1 MKGIIIMLQKKL
13 LGGVGAAVLTA
24 GLAFGAAIP
33 AQAATPAH
41 VQAQS
46 VQASRAA
53 VQPAQI
59 TQTITDAAGNVLGTF
74 TGTFTPTGFTSQNGT
89 LNVNGL
95 LNGTVT
101 NAAGQVL
108 ATVTNQA
115 TSTSVVNA
123 AGQNSCD
130 ILNLVLGPLHLDVL
144 GLVVDLNQ
152 VHLDISAVPG
162 AGNLLGNLLCSVAGL
177 LDNGTGLNGLA
188 NILNHLLGL

>member
-1 MKGIIIMLQKKL
+1 M
-13 LGGVGAAVLTA
+13 
-24 GLAFGAAIP
+24 
-33 AQAATPAH
+33 
-41 VQAQS
+41 
-46 VQASRAA
+46 
-53 VQPAQI
+53 
-59 TQTITDAAGNVLGTF
+59 
-74 TGTFTPTGFTSQNGT
+74 
-89 LNVNGL
+89 LNVSGL

-177 LDNGTGLNGLA
+177 LDNGNGVNGLA

>member
-1 MKGIIIMLQKKL
+1 M
-13 LGGVGAAVLTA
+13 
-24 GLAFGAAIP
+24 
-33 AQAATPAH
+33 
-41 VQAQS
+41 
-46 VQASRAA
+46 
-53 VQPAQI
+53 
-59 TQTITDAAGNVLGTF
+59 
-74 TGTFTPTGFTSQNGT
+74 
-89 LNVNGL
+89 LNVSGL

-177 LDNGTGLNGLA
+177 LDNGNGVSGLA